1 MCISDFS
8 LTWQNIS
15 VQLLRNRLVATAR
28 KSMSQNASL
37 SQLYGSMQDAYQ
49 QMQTPLVYQQQ
60 SVRRVRLTLHG
71 TSTSLHFVYKEYNIS
86 LYFFR

>member
-1 MCISDFS
+1 MKVLNSTSKYHVNIWF
-8 LTWQNIS
+8 LTHMANIS

-37 SQLYGSMQDAYQ
+37 SQVYGSMQDVYQ

-60 SVRRVRLTLHG
+60 SVRRVRVLLPKT
-71 TSTSLHFVYKEYNIS
+71 
-86 LYFFR
+86 